1 MSEDRKQEHH
11 VNHSSLNERE
21 RRDQI
26 EKINKQNRIM
36 LERLQ
41 KVTPVLNK
49 KKLDED
55 FEIHKKMTAYLKKK
69 RYGAATVKESPSKSA
84 PPGTGSGTF
93 DAESYMSLFG
103 GGHDSLYDSTTLK
116 SPVHSMSEFRK
127 QIIST
132 KRMGS
137 NSRESLPPLKQSHS
151 HSQLQSPSQ
160 TQSHS
165 NSHSHSH
172 SHSHSNLQGTQ
183 KKEIKFEMTHE
194 PS

>member
-11 VNHSSLNERE
+11 ANHSSLNERE

-26 EKINKQNRIM
+26 EKINRENRIM
-36 LERLQ
+36 LQRLQ

-55 FEIHKKMTAYLKKK
+55 FEVHKKIASTLKKK
-69 RYGAATVKESPSKSA
+69 RYGVATLKESPSKSA
-84 PPGTGSGTF
+84 PAGTGGGGGSTF
-93 DAESYMSLFG
+93 DADSYMSLFG

-137 NSRESLPPLKQSHS
+137 NSRESLPPLTQTHS
-151 HSQLQSPSQ
+151 YSQPNLQTHSYL
-160 TQSHS
+160 
-165 NSHSHSH
+165 NS
-172 SHSHSNLQGTQ
+172 QGTQ

>member
-1 MSEDRKQEHH
+1 MSEERKQDYRP
-11 VNHSSLNERE
+11 NNSSLNERE

-41 KVTPVLNK
+41 KVTPVLSK
-49 KKLDED
+49 KKLEDD
-55 FEIHKKMTAYLKKK
+55 FEIHKKMTTYLKKK

-84 PPGTGSGTF
+84 PAGPSTTF
-93 DAESYMSLFG
+93 DVDSYMSLFG

-127 QIIST
+127 QIISS

-137 NSRESLPPLKQSHS
+137 NSRDSLPPLTQTNSQSNSYS
-151 HSQLQSPSQ
+151 HSQ
-160 TQSHS
+160 S
-165 NSHSHSH
+165 NPQ
-172 SHSHSNLQGTQ
+172 LQGSV
-183 KKEIKFEMTHE
+183 KKEIRFEMTHE